1 MTCVPT
7 PGSNRPVAEGSSVCG
22 RNSKCLRS
30 CRRKTPKTLEY
41 IPLIKWILI
50 SRLMFKGESPGK
62 RHTLRSNT
70 PRHTCSKTLVKE
82 LDKKGAE
89 KGFRW
94 RLKIF
99 SMFAS
104 PHPHLIDSDREQ
116 GLPGCGSSTGHP
128 VSSTS
133 CNNHWIIII
142 ATMLSEMEVAS
153 QTKQ

>member
-7 PGSNRPVAEGSSVCG
+7 PGSNPPVAEGSSVCG
-22 RNSKCLRS
+22 RHSKCLRS

-50 SRLMFKGESPGK
+50 SRLMFKEESPGK
-62 RHTLRSNT
+62 RHTLRSST

-89 KGFRW
+89 RALDEGWISFPCLQVLTRIWPIPTESK
-94 RLKIF
+94 
-99 SMFAS
+99 
-104 PHPHLIDSDREQ
+104 DSLAVAPLQDTQ
-116 GLPGCGSSTGHP
+116 CHQPL
-128 VSSTS
+128 V
-133 CNNHWIIII
+133 III
-142 ATMLSEMEVAS
+142 AIMLSEMEVAS